1 MFDIS
6 FSELIVILVVII
18 LFVSPKNLPLLARGA
33 GKLAQ
38 KIKIFTQEIKSEL
51 DREENFQELKNIE
64 KELKKRSIKK

>member
-6 FSELIVILVVII
+6 FAELIVILVVMI

-51 DREENFQELKNIE
+51 DRE
-64 KELKKRSIKK
+64 